1 MLDQAQLPNA
11 FTGPGGLFAAA
22 GYALADAASVGV
34 VTAGQCWTLTQ
45 SPTRVTVGVE
55 DVIFSVVL
63 AGQVLEIYTAG
74 ISLVEQGDGGITY
87 ATSYTVAVTALPVA
101 SLSADTRCPN
111 RATVATN
118 ALSEVSWQQMMTAPR
133 LALAMLDNA
142 ALVARRADGPG
153 VG

>member
-1 MLDQAQLPNA
+1 M
-11 FTGPGGLFAAA
+11 
-22 GYALADAASVGV
+22 
-34 VTAGQCWTLTQ
+34 
-45 SPTRVTVGVE
+45 
-55 DVIFSVVL
+55 
-63 AGQVLEIYTAG
+63 
-74 ISLVEQGDGGITY
+74 
-87 ATSYTVAVTALPVA
+87 AVTALPVA